1 MREKILKNVEKVIAA
16 GPFQDDWDSLAN
28 YPVPDW
34 YQEGKFGIFIHW
46 GPYSVPAFGNEWYPR
61 NMYQEGTPEFKH
73 HIATY
78 GPQRKFG
85 YKDFIPLF
93 KASNF
98 EPEIWA
104 DLFWKAGARF
114 VVPVAEHHDGFQMY
128 DSALSPWNAAKMG
141 PKRDVIAELAGE
153 VREKGLVFGFSNHR
167 AEHHFFFD
175 GGLQFESDVNDPRWA
190 DFYGPPH
197 PAPGDLSDLEDA
209 PPSKEHLDDWLAR
222 NCELVE
228 KVQPQLVWFDWWI
241 QNRAFIPYLKKF
253 AAYYYNRAVS
263 WNKQVAINFKHN
275 AFPEG
280 TAVFDIERG
289 QLPGI
294 SPLFWQGDTSISKN
308 SWGYIDG
315 HDYKTAE
322 DIICDLID
330 TVSKNGALLL
340 NIGPR
345 HDGTIPEPEQEILLE
360 IGRWLAVNGEAI
372 YGTKPWQVF
381 GEGPTKIVA
390 GSFNDTK
397 RAPFNSEDIR
407 FTRKGDTLYAM
418 ALKWPE
424 NGRLLIKSLAAG
436 SVKIN
441 KIELLGDPCAPKWNL
456 NQKGLALG
464 ITNCKPSLFPLT
476 FKIS

>member
-1 MREKILKNVEKVIAA
+1 MRKNILKDVEKVIAA
-16 GPFQDDWDSLAN
+16 GPFQEDWNSLAN

-46 GPYSVPAFGNEWYPR
+46 GPYSVPAFGSEWYPR

-78 GPQRKFG
+78 GPQREFG

-104 DLFWKAGARF
+104 DLFCKAGARF

-141 PKRDVIAELAGE
+141 PKRDVIAELAGA
-153 VREKGLVFGFSNHR
+153 VREKGLVFGLSNHR

-175 GGLQFESDVNDPRWA
+175 GGLKFDSDVNDPRWA

-241 QNRAFIPYLKKF
+241 QNLAFIPYLKKF

-263 WNKQVAINFKHN
+263 WNKQVAINFKHQ

-289 QLPGI
+289 QLAGI

-360 IGRWLAVNGEAI
+360 IGKWLAVNGEAI
-372 YGTKPWQVF
+372 YGTRPWQVF

-407 FTRKGDTLYAM
+407 FTGKGDTLYAI

-441 KIELLGDPCAPKWNL
+441 QIELLGDPCAPKWNL
-456 NQKGLALG
+456 NQKGLALD
-464 ITNCKPSLFPLT
+464 ITNCKPSLYPLT